1 VSWRGLYSF
10 GNGGRSIT
18 VGKVK
23 LRRYGRGLRVLVT
36 ADSRSLSVEQN
47 CVGTVG
53 ELVIGIGGR
62 YEKEENYYYWA
73 AKDRCRR

>member
-1 VSWRGLYSF
+1 V
-10 GNGGRSIT
+10 GRI
-18 VGKVK
+18 K
-23 LRRYGRGLRVLVT
+23 LREYDRGAGGDFIVLVT